1 MNKKIFLTSF
11 VALGF
16 ACPAMAES
24 FPSDGSMLE
33 NKTYDDAATYDNTGV
48 YEGNVT
54 AQAYYDWD
62 LLSPTAGQYLPQG
75 ATAVATCTTGS
86 FCPGATDIHYDNTQD
101 QGIESCPNGFGNSAA
116 GATANTECYRT
127 CDIANMGA
135 NGSIA
140 NIAHAATL
148 TGNDYYGNGADTC
161 EPATCVNGWHLKTSM
176 SGSELATAIG
186 RGAGENSAYV
196 SGSGSFSQ
204 QTFGG
209 TDRAQS
215 FYGITENNT
224 WAVYYDST
232 HGMVTGAGRCS
243 DVSGTGVWNGASSA
257 SDITTHTTAELGAEG
272 GQYCYCNVTGY
283 TPAGGTLQSL
293 SSPWVFSYGGNGAD
307 SCASDCASYCAD
319 FMRDDDPAYLRF
331 RAALFGFVG
340 ASPASCEANTINIT
354 WEGATQAAVEANNA
368 GSTVYEGDIRTPSE
382 AIPVTGKSFKGWKFI
397 KSNN

>member
-1 MNKKIFLTSF
+1 MNKKIFLTSII
-11 VALGF
+11 ALGF

-33 NKTYDDAATYDNTGV
+33 NKTYDGAATYDNTGV
-48 YEGNVT
+48 YDGDVT

-101 QGIESCPNGFGNSAA
+101 QGITSCSTVGDNSFTSSDV
-116 GATANTECYRT
+116 GASANTDCYKA
-127 CDIANMGA
+127 CNIANMGA

-148 TGNDYYGNGADTC
+148 TGNDYYGSGADTC
-161 EPATCVNGWHLKTSM
+161 EPATCVAGWHVKPGLNLSTTIGNRVGESYGYVDNAGTFTE
-176 SGSELATAIG
+176 SG
-186 RGAGENSAYV
+186 
-196 SGSGSFSQ
+196 GSHG
-204 QTFGG
+204 
-209 TDRAQS
+209 QS
-215 FYGITENNT
+215 FYGISGNNT
-224 WAVYYDST
+224 WATYYDST
-232 HGMVTGAGRCS
+232 SGMVTGAGRCS
-243 DVSGTGVWNGASSA
+243 NVSGTGLWNGASSA

-293 SSPWVFSYGGNGAD
+293 SSPWLFSNDAYNAAMCTSNCAYNCAFGMREGGQ
-307 SCASDCASYCAD
+307 
-319 FMRDDDPAYLRF
+319 F
-331 RAALFGFVG
+331 RAAMLGSVG
-340 ASPASCEANTINIT
+340 TSLASCEANTINIT
-354 WEGATQAAVEANNA
+354 WKGATQAAIDANNA

-382 AIPVTGKSFKGWKFI
+382 AESVTGKHFVGWKFL
-397 KSNN
+397 KPSNNNNGNN